1 MQYQFRLHLACR
13 ILPIMMRQLN
23 FTLDCPTIMY
33 SYLQSKVSEPFG
45 RAPKMALEDEC
56 LANFMFTTW
65 FVEARFGRQISVSP
79 STMSRMFVKWIG
91 VMNQEF

>member
-1 MQYQFRLHLACR
+1 MQNIAHNDEAVKFYTGLPNYNVILAV
-13 ILPIMMRQLN
+13 
-23 FTLDCPTIMY
+23 F